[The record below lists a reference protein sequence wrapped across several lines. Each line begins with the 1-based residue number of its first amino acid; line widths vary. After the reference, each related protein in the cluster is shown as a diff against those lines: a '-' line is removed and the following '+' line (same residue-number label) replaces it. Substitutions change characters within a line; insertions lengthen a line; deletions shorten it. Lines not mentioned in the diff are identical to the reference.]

1 MSPNVYFYRN
11 NDLSLSHP
19 YIRTVFCVTL
29 ICIICLG
36 GTPAFAD
43 DARNMDTTPVS
54 TKKAA
59 LDYLAKHRQLPE
71 SNYWLNVA
79 PDRFVQ
85 NLKNNI
91 ENPIGIYEG
100 RSTNFCAYAALS
112 YLPLHYDPLGY
123 TIFMIELYRNGKAM
137 YGKEYFEPSR
147 EVKLAAGTLTFKGEL
162 DVRPADQLWFMALAD
177 HFKGYLNFFDK
188 NYNSGDENKL
198 WAAVNF
204 SKFNRMIRRL
214 FNYRVVAVGSD
225 LFRPGIRDI
234 FEYLSDRLQK
244 GTVALFV
251 NNLDLYKKNHTS
263 LKIDVPTHF
272 VILLDVE
279 EVDDDKIAVTYWD
292 YGFKSRQILSPKF
305 LKKLIF
311 GIALCTKKTADDR

>member
-11 NDLSLSHP
+11 YDLSLTHP
-19 YIRTVFCVTL
+19 YIRTVFCVL
-29 ICIICLG
+29 LVCIIWLS
-36 GTPAFAD
+36 GTPAFAN
-43 DARNMDTTPVS
+43 DAGNTDTTPVS

-71 SNYWLNVA
+71 SKYWLNVD

-91 ENPIGIYEG
+91 ENPLSLYEG

-112 YLPLHYDPLGY
+112 YLPLHHDPLGY
-123 TIFMIELYRNGKAM
+123 TVFMIELYRNGKAM

-177 HFKGYLNFFDK
+177 HFKGYLNFFDR

-204 SKFNRMIRRL
+204 AKFNRMVRRL
-214 FNYRVVAVGSD
+214 FNYDVVAVGSD

-234 FEYLSDRLQK
+234 YEYLSDRLQK

-292 YGFKSRQILSPKF
+292 YGFRSRQILSPKF